1 MQFSPHFHR
10 IIYIFIGGQIRGPCA
25 LRPTVML
32 RLESEQKT
40 SKRNISSVYFFAMN
54 IQSPPIC
61 VWNVKKL
68 SVPSSCCCSFINA
81 FFFYTRKAPR
91 LDMSSRNIYI
101 LDRRRAR
108 CSAPLYIHASRSV
121 VAVVALALACD
132 LRRFL
137 CMSWCTLDM
146 LRCRFPG
153 PIVEIWESS
162 CRCSEFLAG
171 MKIFTVYQR
180 SIFLDNTSQIRF
192 NLSPKR
198 PYRLFYRFTLEAFRV
213 LRSKWCS
220 EMW

>member
-81 FFFYTRKAPR
+81 FFFLHSQSTPAWYEFAKHLHIGP
-91 LDMSSRNIYI
+91 SSRA
-101 LDRRRAR
+101 LL
-108 CSAPLYIHASRSV
+108 CSPIHTCFTICCCCCGFGFGLRFEALSLYVVMHVGYAKMPFSGAHCRNMRKLVSV
-121 VAVVALALACD
+121 
-132 LRRFL
+132 
-137 CMSWCTLDM
+137 
-146 LRCRFPG
+146 
-153 PIVEIWESS
+153 
-162 CRCSEFLAG
+162 
-171 MKIFTVYQR
+171 
-180 SIFLDNTSQIRF
+180 
-192 NLSPKR
+192 
-198 PYRLFYRFTLEAFRV
+198 
-213 LRSKWCS
+213 
-220 EMW
+220 